1 MGGDYWQ
8 GGESST
14 LALGGHPNT
23 KASQIQSMYRW
34 LLGDAI
40 PFGESIQL
48 SIEHGGTNMVDQE
61 YEAVTM
67 FYARSGAWLRLVDK
81 VTIGDPPSESQHNY
95 SNTDAGEVYH
105 ITSGWVGAPPA
116 NDSDTGSVPPSAS
129 AANDGLPGQSLNQ
142 LKINKLQRPFAN
154 VQSLLTCTPYSLSLH
169 SHIHIMDCSASI
181 SKRRYSLTRN
191 LLGCGSR
198 PALTRWS
205 VLIHRAKVELPNR

>member
-1 MGGDYWQ
+1 MFLFTTTVCKTLRTQGQGTGTEEYGLGGDYWQ

-81 VTIGDPPSESQHNY
+81 VTIGDPLSESQHNY

-116 NDSDTGSVPPSAS
+116 NDSDTGSAPNPIQTAMVTVSAREIKGS
-129 AANDGLPGQSLNQ
+129 S
-142 LKINKLQRPFAN
+142 
-154 VQSLLTCTPYSLSLH
+154 TMTLSLGGSGTCH
-169 SHIHIMDCSASI
+169 QVLLRRTMDYQVSH
-181 SKRRYSLTRN
+181 LTN
-191 LLGCGSR
+191 SR
-198 PALTRWS
+198 
-205 VLIHRAKVELPNR
+205 